1 MGEEP
6 PIAEAD
12 LRSLGVDLFDCLFP
26 PRVRALYRAALA
38 GQPAHGGLRVQVQTD
53 SAYLAAVPWE
63 YSYDS
68 ETGTWPAL
76 DLRTPLVRYYALPF
90 MPSVRERK
98 QSLRVLVVLAAPADL
113 PELDLASERHR
124 LEELFLPLQQAGRL
138 TLDYTERP
146 ATVERLQNMLR
157 AGYDMVHYV
166 GHGTQRMGQGVLL
179 LEKEDGKSHQVLAEE
194 VAILLRGTGI
204 RLVCLNACLTGA
216 ERGSL
221 FGGLGPA
228 LVQAEIPAVVAMQY
242 AMPDQSALRFTRA
255 FYSAVIDREPV
266 DAAIT
271 AGPHR
276 AAHSTGAWQPGVGL
290 PGLVYARDRRISV
303 A

>member
-1 MGEEP
+1 
-6 PIAEAD
+6 
-12 LRSLGVDLFDCLFP
+12 
-26 PRVRALYRAALA
+26 
-38 GQPAHGGLRVQVQTD
+38 
-53 SAYLAAVPWE
+53 
-63 YSYDS
+63 
-68 ETGTWPAL
+68 
-76 DLRTPLVRYYALPF
+76 

-124 LEELFLPLQQAGRL
+124 LEELFLPLQQAGPAGL
-138 TLDYTERP
+138 LDYTERP

-255 FYSAVIDREPV
+255 FYKHGDRPRAGERR
-266 DAAIT
+266 DHR
-271 AGPHR
+271 GPHR

-290 PGLVYARDRRISV
+290 PGLVYPHDRRISV